1 MKNYIIIGAVGVG
14 FAILFLQYVS
24 TYNYG
29 NRAEQGIIA
38 AWEQNENVYATY
50 GQKIREAAQVTTMQK
65 DDVQD
70 ILSGAIEARY
80 GGDGAQA
87 TFSWIQEQNPN
98 VGPEV
103 YIKIQQLIEA
113 GRNEFKVAQTRLIDA
128 KRQYRTE
135 LGYLWRG
142 FMLGVAGYPTISVGY
157 PHGSQDDY
165 AAITTVEA
173 SNVFETGEESGP
185 INLRPSN

>member
-1 MKNYIIIGAVGVG
+1 
-14 FAILFLQYVS
+14 
-24 TYNYG
+24 
-29 NRAEQGIIA
+29 
-38 AWEQNENVYATY
+38 
-50 GQKIREAAQVTTMQK
+50 MQK
-65 DDVQD
+65 DDVKD

-80 GGDGAQA
+80 GGDGAKA

-103 YIKIQQLIEA
+103 YVKIQQLVEA

-142 FMLGVAGYPTISVGY
+142 TLLGFAGYPKINVGY
-157 PHGSQDDY
+157 PIGAVDDY
-165 AAITTVEA
+165 AAITTSEA
-173 SNVFETGEESGP
+173 SNVFESGEEAGP
-185 INLRPSN
+185 IQLR